1 VSSKTKN
8 QGPGSWIYP
17 RLDALLRNLMTGA
30 ISVESKAELLGIFA
44 MHIGRIKDEEKKILY
59 EKYGTYIES
68 IYAEIS
74 EQEQAQVRIRNL
86 NSSELLD

>member
-1 VSSKTKN
+1 
-8 QGPGSWIYP
+8 
-17 RLDALLRNLMTGA
+17 MTGA

-44 MHIGRIKDEEKKILY
+44 KQIGRIKDEEKKILY

-74 EQEQAQVRIRNL
+74 ASTEQEQPQVRIRSFKL
-86 NSSELLD
+86 ERIALLRALF